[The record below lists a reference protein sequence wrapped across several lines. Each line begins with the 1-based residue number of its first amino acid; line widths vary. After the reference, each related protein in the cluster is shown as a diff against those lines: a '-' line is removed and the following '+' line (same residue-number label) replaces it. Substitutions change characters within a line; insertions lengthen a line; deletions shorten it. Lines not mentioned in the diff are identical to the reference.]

1 MIARRVDVV
10 VLVISFEG
18 KSACVQ
24 SKTLDAGQE
33 CQLGQTNGGE
43 RERKRNASAETRRVE
58 SERQREVLA

>member
-43 RERKRNASAETRRVE
+43 REREKAE
-58 SERQREVLA
+58 RECRDETSRE